1 MNEIEHLLADVSHR
15 PWAMPKGKWEF
26 YQEWNDVLFL
36 HWEVPFEFLR
46 KEVPKELT
54 LDSFEGKYYVSLVA
68 FTMQNIRPRNLPSL
82 KFISDFHEINVRTY
96 INNGN
101 KRGVYF
107 LNIEAEKI
115 LSVIVARKLS
125 GLPYDKSNIK
135 RTDKTYQSFN
145 SKKGFKLKVTF
156 EMGEMVSDKNA
167 LDRWLTERYCLY
179 HEEQQNIFRFDIH
192 HKEWEI
198 KNLIIENLELSY
210 QFGNI
215 KLTKDTLKLC
225 HYSEGVQVVSWAKEK
240 VKI

>member
-1 MNEIEHLLADVSHR
+1 MNEIEYLLADVSHR

-46 KEVPKELT
+46 KEVPEELI

-125 GLPYDKSNIK
+125 GLPYEKSNIK

-179 HEEQQNIFRFDIH
+179 QDEQQNIFRFDIH

-198 KNLIIENLELSY
+198 RNLIIENLELSY

-215 KLTKDTLKLC
+215 KLTADTLKLC
-225 HYSEGVQVVSWAKEK
+225 HYSEGVRVVSWAREK